1 MAIHLFREFWAM
13 SKKSMIMEAEEM
25 DMKDG
30 INDDSFSI
38 DKQVLSRFDT
48 I

>member
-13 SKKSMIMEAEEM
+13 SKKSMILEVEEM

-30 INDDSFSI
+30 VINDSFTI